1 MHFLKNR
8 LVADNIDYEIHARVQ
23 SQKHLNRSIHSWTHQ
38 FAVLDRVQDPQLDSH
53 SSQKPVSDIQFVEM
67 LPDKD
72 FMENLVRNWAV
83 IVSRVVTKYLPAIRS
98 FRDVVVRHK
107 PYEYSK
113 EMSQKSNSVL
123 VETLQ
128 IHVHVKL
135 LLIYCI
141 TLFKINFD
149 IFLDTFII
157 RHFPH

>member
-1 MHFLKNR
+1 MHFLKTR

-38 FAVLDRVQDPQLDSH
+38 FAVLDRVQAPQMDNH
-53 SSQKPVSDIQFVEM
+53 SSQKPVSDIQFVEL